1 MLVCFLVSDF
11 EIDSITKRFWHFLV
25 KIFVSRYFL
34 EALLALLLWYMLDF
48 ILDEGLGGAYIS
60 GNWSDEMILIQLQ
73 NPHKL
78 LQVEFKLCACFQSSH
93 VVRIKCYLI
102 DQLTNL
108 HSISWFYFC
117 LAVVA
122 QFEWP
127 LIQFTNQVDQWARTL
142 HSHLRVQID
151 LVIKKS
157 TFSATSKIEWLIF
170 HLFF

>member
-1 MLVCFLVSDF
+1 MLVYFLVSDF

-25 KIFVSRYFL
+25 KIFISRYFL

-48 ILDEGLGGAYIS
+48 ILDEGLRGAYIS
-60 GNWSDEMILIQLQ
+60 GNWSDEMIVIQLQ

-78 LQVEFKLCACFQSSH
+78 LQVEFKLCTCFQSSH

-127 LIQFTNQVDQWARTL
+127 LI
-142 HSHLRVQID
+142 
-151 LVIKKS
+151 
-157 TFSATSKIEWLIF
+157 
-170 HLFF
+170 